1 MNKKNNEQKE
11 FCEEQKIQI
20 LLKLF
25 SLIQQRIIFE
35 GNILWQRFSA
45 FLLAHSILLGFI
57 GILIY
62 TNFTLVG
69 LPTFNLFNL
78 NFFTVLIIILCIF
91 GIIFCLI
98 WEGAYGRISDYYILL
113 IDYIKTLENKIC
125 IMTKESFDFE
135 WHLYGG
141 FFETFSHNKSVAFP
155 SDNICDSSSETRSIH
170 WWGRTFQP
178 MKWLPRIIH
187 AFILIYIGLIIF
199 LVIYLIRS

>member
-1 MNKKNNEQKE
+1 MNKKNNKKKE

-45 FLLAHSILLGFI
+45 FLLAHSIILGFI

-62 TNFTLVG
+62 TNFTLKESEH
-69 LPTFNLFNL
+69 LNLFNL
-78 NFFTVLIIILCIF
+78 NFFTVFIIILCFF

-98 WEGAYGRISDYYILL
+98 WGGAYGRSSDYYVLL
-113 IDYIKTLENKIC
+113 IDYIKIIENEIC
-125 IMTKESFDFE
+125 IMTKEAFDFE

-141 FFETFSHNKSVAFP
+141 FFETFSHNRPVIFL
-155 SDNICDSSSETRSIH
+155 SDKICDSSSETRSIH

-178 MKWLPRIIH
+178 MMWLPRIIYV
-187 AFILIYIGLIIF
+187 FILVYIGLIIF
-199 LVIYLIRS
+199 LVIYLI